1 MNYAHRRGVAGAPR
15 LLLILVAIPMLALLA
30 GRDADAQERPRY
42 GGELVYV
49 VPTEPASYDGHRERT
64 FALIHPLA
72 PVYST
77 LLRFDPT
84 DRTGTKVIG
93 DLAESWTIAK
103 DGRTYT
109 FELRRGVKFHDG
121 SDVRDFERRLLDEEA
136 HYFYT
141 LQWHRIIPHSAKI
154 HSWTV
159 TPSHFVNNQL
169 DGVWLSE

>member
-1 MNYAHRRGVAGAPR
+1 MNPVRSRSMLRDVVAG
-15 LLLILVAIPMLALLA
+15 LAGVMVILLA
-30 GRDADAQERPRY
+30 AHGANAQERPRY

-49 VPTEPASYDGHRERT
+49 VPTEPASYDGHREGT

-84 DRTGTKVIG
+84 DRRGTKVVG

-109 FELRRGVKFHDG
+109 FKLRRGVKFHDAQPLRQQPARRCVAERVG
-121 SDVRDFERRLLDEEA
+121 SV
-136 HYFYT
+136 
-141 LQWHRIIPHSAKI
+141 SA
-154 HSWTV
+154 
-159 TPSHFVNNQL
+159 
-169 DGVWLSE
+169 